1 VPKKIPI
8 VAWDHI
14 VVRVSDLERSLAF
27 YRDHLG
33 FEPVVD
39 VEFGGEQLDQILSGH
54 SPTPVT
60 GAQAHLVL
68 GKVGG
73 QLVELIHYSTEGDA
87 ELPAPGIGA
96 FTLRVSDAEEAYEAA
111 VEGGLAPETPPIE
124 IEGSKQFFIRDPDGI
139 NIELTQPPGDRSP
152 S

>member
-1 VPKKIPI
+1 MPKKIPI

-14 VVRVSDLERSLAF
+14 VVRVSDLEKSLSF
-27 YRDHLG
+27 YQDHLG

-54 SPTPVT
+54 SPNPVK
-60 GAQAHLVL
+60 GASARLVL

-73 QLVELIHYSTEGDA
+73 QLVELIHYSAEGDV
-87 ELPAPGIGA
+87 ELPPPGIGA
-96 FTLRVSDAEEAYEAA
+96 FTLRVSDADEAYEAA
-111 VEGGLAPETPPIE
+111 AERGLAPETPPVE

-139 NIELTQPPGDRSP
+139 NIELTQPPRTGSP

>member
-1 VPKKIPI
+1 MPKKIPI

-14 VVRVSDLERSLAF
+14 VVRVSDLEKSLAF

-39 VEFGGEQLDQILSGH
+39 VEFGGEPLDQILSGH
-54 SPTPVT
+54 SPTAVT
-60 GAQAHLVL
+60 GVRARLVL
-68 GKVGG
+68 GKIGG
-73 QLVELIHYSTEGDA
+73 QLVELIRYSTDGDA
-87 ELPAPGIGA
+87 ALPEPGIGA
-96 FTLRVSDAEEAYEAA
+96 FTLRVSDADEAYEAA
-111 VEGGLAPETPPIE
+111 VQGGLAPETPPIE

-139 NIELTQPPGDRSP
+139 NIELTQPPRDESP

>member
-96 FTLRVSDAEEAYEAA
+96 FTLRVSDA
-111 VEGGLAPETPPIE
+111 
-124 IEGSKQFFIRDPDGI
+124 
-139 NIELTQPPGDRSP
+139 
-152 S
+152 